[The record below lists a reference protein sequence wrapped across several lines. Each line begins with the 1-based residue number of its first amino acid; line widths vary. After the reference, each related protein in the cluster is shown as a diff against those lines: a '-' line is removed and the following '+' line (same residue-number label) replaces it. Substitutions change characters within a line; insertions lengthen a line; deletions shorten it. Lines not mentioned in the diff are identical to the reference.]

1 MPRVDLSQNAMGGVL
16 LMNLDNLYTLTQG
29 FIIDKRAQITPDRIA
44 IHDASDGSRYS
55 YKDLKERSDRC
66 AQYLLDRGL
75 KKGQTVSAL
84 LMNTIEYFDLL
95 FACAK
100 VGGVFVPLNY
110 RLSPKEIESILS
122 NARSP
127 FVFYDPVFCEQVKNF
142 SKRGREF
149 IDIGSMDLKHRTD
162 EISLNKEGDPTTPL
176 VLIYTSGS
184 SGEPKGVIQTHLN
197 AFFKSVDS
205 IIDFGM
211 TYNDVVLVTAPLFH
225 VAGLNALTLPCLH
238 MGGRLVLQRKFQAD
252 EAVRILDEEG
262 VTCFAVV
269 PTILK
274 MIVSSK
280 EFSNR
285 KLRSLRFLMVGGE
298 PLDPMIQRAIA
309 DKGAYALNVFG
320 LSETTDG
327 AIYQRIGHEA
337 MEGCVGQLATHVD
350 AKLMLSESTE
360 TSEGEPGELVVKG
373 GTVSPGYWENPGKT
387 VETFKDGWVWTGDMA
402 IKDDR
407 GYFYMVGRSDDMIK
421 SGAEK
426 ISPAEI
432 ELAICSSPK
441 VADVVVFGVPDEKWG
456 QVAKAVVSK
465 KPGVSLSEQEVIE
478 ICKNKMASYKKPRYV
493 VVLDELPLTG
503 SGKVDRALI
512 QRLFSR
518 SD

>member
-1 MPRVDLSQNAMGGVL
+1 
-16 LMNLDNLYTLTQG
+16 MNLKDLYTLTQG
-29 FIIDKRAQITPDRIA
+29 FILDKKAQLHPDRIA

-75 KKGQTVSAL
+75 KKGQTISAL

-100 VGGVFVPLNY
+100 VGCVFVPLNY
-110 RLSPKEIESILS
+110 RLSPTEVENILS
-122 NARSP
+122 NAQSP
-127 FVFYDPVFCEQVKNF
+127 FVFYDPAFREQVRNF
-142 SKRGREF
+142 SLQGREF
-149 IDIGSMDLKHRTD
+149 IEIGSTDIGHPIGDRSF
-162 EISLNKEGDPTTPL
+162 NKEGDPTTPL

-184 SGEPKGVIQTHLN
+184 AGEPKGVIQTHLN
-197 AFFKSVDS
+197 AFFKSIDS

-211 TYNDVVLVTAPLFH
+211 NCNDVALVTAPLFH

-238 MGGRLVLQRKFQAD
+238 VGGRLVLQRRFQAD
-252 EAVRILDEEG
+252 ETLRIIDEEG

-274 MIVSSK
+274 MIVNSGEFATSK
-280 EFSNR
+280 L
-285 KLRSLRFLMVGGE
+285 KSLRFIMVGGE
-298 PLDPMIQRAIA
+298 PLDPAIQLAIA

-327 AIYQRIGHEA
+327 AIYQRIGHEPIK
-337 MEGCVGQLATHVD
+337 GCVGHLATHVD
-350 AKLMLSESTE
+350 AKLMLNESCE
-360 TSEGEPGELVVKG
+360 VPEGEPGELVVKG
-373 GTVSPGYWENPGKT
+373 GTVSPGYWGNPIKT
-387 VETFKDGWVWTGDMA
+387 KETFKDGWAWTGDMA
-402 IKDDR
+402 VKDDK
-407 GYFYMVGRSDDMIK
+407 GYFYMVGRSDEMIK

-441 VADVVVFGVPDEKWG
+441 VADAVVFGVPDEKWG
-456 QVAKAVVSK
+456 QVAKAVIAK
-465 KPGVSLSEQEVIE
+465 KPGTSLTEEEVIE
-478 ICKNKMASYKKPRYV
+478 ICKRKMASYKKPRYV
-493 VVLDELPLTG
+493 VILDQLPASG

-512 QRLFSR
+512 RKLYSR